1 VPPRSRRVT
10 VVSSRRCWPLGVP
23 RSARKQRAKI
33 RGLVLAAEYRP
44 DADSLCGIAT
54 EPQVWASLPE
64 QTRPADQRLAHG
76 RTPHRRAYRHNA
88 GVKLSIIMA
97 AYNEAETITDAV
109 QEVLEV
115 DYPCDVEL
123 LVVDDGSRD
132 ATPQLLAQLHDPRL
146 TVIRHPANLGKGAAV
161 LSAVAVATGTHM
173 LPFDADLEYMPDDIL
188 RLVEPVLRGR
198 CNVVYGVRLFGCN
211 TVYRSFLYAV
221 GNKIFTRTA
230 NVLFGAWLSDLHTC
244 LKLIPVDLVRSL
256 RLRETGFGLDTELSA
271 SLLRCGIRP
280 FEVPVSYF
288 SRSHEEG
295 KKINWR
301 DALACLWILLR
312 VRTMA
317 RSQFRQVGELDLT
330 ARRRSAARPVSPADW
345 QRSALLENDAVS
357 ELTAGT
363 G

>member
-1 VPPRSRRVT
+1 M
-10 VVSSRRCWPLGVP
+10 
-23 RSARKQRAKI
+23 
-33 RGLVLAAEYRP
+33 RGFALAAEYRP
-44 DADSLCGIAT
+44 EAGDLRPVASHQPA
-54 EPQVWASLPE
+54 WAVLPE
-64 QTRPADQRLAHG
+64 QARPADHRQAHD
-76 RTPHRRAYRHNA
+76 RHAHRRAYRHSD

-109 QEVLEV
+109 EEVLEV

-123 LVVDDGSRD
+123 LVVDDGSTD
-132 ATPQLLAQLHDPRL
+132 ATPQLLAELDDPRL
-146 TVIRHPANLGKGAAV
+146 VVIRHPANLGKGAAV
-161 LSAVAVATGTHM
+161 MSAVAAATGTHM

-188 RLVEPVLRGR
+188 RIIEPVLRGR
-198 CNVVYGVRLFGCN
+198 CHVVYGVRLFGCN

-244 LKLIPVDLVRSL
+244 LKLVPIDLVRSL
-256 RLRETGFGLDTELSA
+256 RLRETGFGLDTEVSA

-295 KKINWR
+295 KKISWR
-301 DALACLWILLR
+301 DAFACLWILLR
-312 VRTMA
+312 VRTMR
-317 RSQFRQVGELDLT
+317 RSQFRQVGELGLT
-330 ARRRSAARPVSPADW
+330 ARRPPAARPAPAAGW
-345 QRSALLENDAVS
+345 ERPARLEPARLDNEAVT
-357 ELTAGT
+357 ELTVGT